1 MHLIPRLL
9 LILSISNLLVSQ
21 TTGKIT
27 GTIKDAET
35 NEVLIGA
42 NIIIDGTYSGAATDI
57 DGTYYI
63 LNVKPGTYSVTVN
76 MIGYKQVKMENV
88 RVSVNR
94 TSTINAMLE
103 PTVIEGETVIVE
115 VDAITTRKD
124 QTSTIKNISTDQ
136 IAKLPVENIGAVVGM
151 QAGVVEGHFRGGR
164 YNEVTYLIDGIQV
177 DEVFGGSNS
186 AVEIEPE
193 VIQDLEIITGTFN
206 AEYGKA
212 MSGVVNAVTKDGSN
226 RFEGSV
232 STAFGNYFTKN
243 NDIFLGLD
251 NKQIDRNQDYK
262 FQISGPII
270 KDKIHFFVN
279 TRLQDNK
286 NHLNGLRRFNVT
298 DSSNFY
304 SVNPL
309 EWYSEN
315 TGDSSFVSMNGSNN
329 QSILGKLSF
338 ALFDGIRFSTMYSL
352 NQDTWNGYDHG
363 FKYNPDGMGSS
374 HRRTDFFSFHWNH
387 LISQKFFYD
396 IKLSSM
402 KNYGG
407 SYLYENPLDSSYVHD
422 RYLESYGPGFFMGGQ
437 QKDHSE
443 RTSDILGAK
452 FDFNWQVNKNH
463 SIKSGFQ
470 YSNYTIDNKWRQIR
484 NEYFGTA
491 EENLIYKPK
500 VFPDSTLYADI
511 YTVKPTELAA
521 YFQDKM
527 EFDDMVINFGLRYD
541 LFDPN
546 SDFPSERRNPNNQ
559 LALPDSM
566 MSTYPKAD
574 PQVQISPRFGL
585 AYQLGGAAVLHFS
598 YGHFFQ
604 MPPMYSLYENHSFLV
619 APSDYST
626 LMGNSELKAEKT
638 ITYEVGL
645 WQELTEGM
653 GLEVSLFYRDI
664 YNLLSTRIIST
675 FNQIEYGLY
684 SNKDYGNARGLEVK
698 LDYNSGFISSWIN
711 YTLQYTRGNADNP
724 TQTFSRSGA
733 SMDPVNRFIPMSWD
747 QRHTFN
753 ATVAYNKPIYGVS
766 LTGYYNSGSPYTFSP
781 IEESILSR
789 VNLYPNNDY
798 RPTKYHADLMAYYN
812 LSISKKYKIN
822 FRLAVYNLFD
832 RLNEN
837 SVDSKTGRA
846 YTAVIKDTDRAGHR
860 SNFNEF
866 EDRIQNPA
874 MFAAPRMIKFSTGI
888 NF

>member
-9 LILSISNLLVSQ
+9 LILSISNLLVAQ

-27 GTIKDAET
+27 GTIKDSET

-42 NIIIDGTYSGAATDI
+42 NIIVDGTYSGAATDI
-57 DGTYYI
+57 DGTYFI
-63 LNVKPGTYSVTVN
+63 LNVKPGTYSLTIN

-94 TSTINAMLE
+94 TSTINVMLE

-251 NKQIDRNQDYK
+251 NKQVDRNQDYK

-338 ALFDGIRFSTMYSL
+338 SLFDGIRFSTMYSL

>member
-1 MHLIPRLL
+1 M
-9 LILSISNLLVSQ
+9 
-21 TTGKIT
+21 
-27 GTIKDAET
+27 
-35 NEVLIGA
+35 
-42 NIIIDGTYSGAATDI
+42 
-57 DGTYYI
+57 
-63 LNVKPGTYSVTVN
+63 
-76 MIGYKQVKMENV
+76 
-88 RVSVNR
+88 
-94 TSTINAMLE
+94 
-103 PTVIEGETVIVE
+103 
-115 VDAITTRKD
+115 
-124 QTSTIKNISTDQ
+124 
-136 IAKLPVENIGAVVGM
+136 
-151 QAGVVEGHFRGGR
+151 
-164 YNEVTYLIDGIQV
+164 
-177 DEVFGGSNS
+177 
-186 AVEIEPE
+186 
-193 VIQDLEIITGTFN
+193 
-206 AEYGKA
+206 
-212 MSGVVNAVTKDGSN
+212 
-226 RFEGSV
+226 
-232 STAFGNYFTKN
+232 
-243 NDIFLGLD
+243 
-251 NKQIDRNQDYK
+251 
-262 FQISGPII
+262 
-270 KDKIHFFVN
+270 
-279 TRLQDNK
+279 
-286 NHLNGLRRFNVT
+286 
-298 DSSNFY
+298 
-304 SVNPL
+304 
-309 EWYSEN
+309 N
-315 TGDSSFVSMNGSNN
+315 TGENLSA
-329 QSILGKLSF
+329 LLKLSF
-338 ALFDGIRFSTMYSL
+338 NFIKGIRFSTLFSYS
-352 NQDTWNGYDHG
+352 NDKWFGYDHG

-527 EFDDMVINFGLRYD
+527 EFDDMVLNFGLRYD

-546 SDFPSERRNPNNQ
+546 SDFPSDRRNPNDQ

-798 RPTKYHADLMAYYN
+798 RPTKYHADLMA
-812 LSISKKYKIN
+812 
-822 FRLAVYNLFD
+822 
-832 RLNEN
+832 
-837 SVDSKTGRA
+837 
-846 YTAVIKDTDRAGHR
+846 
-860 SNFNEF
+860 
-866 EDRIQNPA
+866 
-874 MFAAPRMIKFSTGI
+874 
-888 NF
+888 